1 VLNLRLEFSFLERL
15 ANNFSVQFGYDVVFC
30 DDVFCADSCVLRE
43 ALSRLLGG
51 TSATRTLWVFD
62 EGLVAAQPDLV
73 ERVRRWCERNCA
85 QLTMAGE
92 PLVVP
97 GGEPAKNDFEVTLK
111 VIRAIRAA
119 HLCRQSL
126 VCIVG
131 GGALLDAAGFA
142 ASMVHRGVRV
152 VRFPSTVLSQ
162 NDSGVGV
169 KNGINLRGVKNFLG
183 TFAPPALVVNDFSL
197 LRSLSPRD
205 WISGVAEA
213 FKVAIIKDA
222 DFLSWLVSSAPLF
235 PARDEEAM
243 RHLVR
248 RCAELHVDHIRT
260 SGDPFEFGSARPLDF
275 GHWLGHKLESLS
287 VGELRHG
294 EAVSIGMCVDL
305 LNAVQLGFVEQSRAE
320 NVIAALSCSG
330 LPVWNEIL
338 TMTDGTNRQLVL
350 NGIEEFREH
359 LGGELYLT
367 LPNPIGRR
375 IEINELPEPVICESI
390 KALEGLMPVV
400 RRCIL

>member
-1 VLNLRLEFSFLERL
+1 MERL
-15 ANNFSVQFGYDVVFC
+15 ANNFSVEFGYDVVFG
-30 DDVFCADSCVLRE
+30 DDVFGDHTCVLRD
-43 ALSRLLGG
+43 AVSGVLGEVD
-51 TSATRTLWVFD
+51 AVPTLWVFD
-62 EGLVAAQPDLV
+62 EGLIEAQPDLID
-73 ERVRRWCERNCA
+73 RVCRWCERNIDRVT
-85 QLTMAGE
+85 LAGE

-126 VCIVG
+126 VCMVG
-131 GGALLDAAGFA
+131 GGAMLDAAGFV
-142 ASMVHRGVRV
+142 ASMVHRGLRV

-169 KNGINLRGVKNFLG
+169 KNGVNLRGVKNFLG

-197 LRSLSPRD
+197 LQTLSLRD
-205 WISGVAEA
+205 WLSGVAEA

-222 DFLSWLVSSAPLF
+222 EFLFWLVSNAPLF
-235 PARDEEAM
+235 PVRNETAM

-260 SGDPFEFGSARPLDF
+260 SRDPFEFGSARPLDF

-287 VGELRHG
+287 VSELRHG
-294 EAVSIGMCVDL
+294 EAVSVGMCVDL
-305 LNAVQLGFVEQSRAE
+305 LNAAQLGYIESSSAE
-320 NVIAALSCSG
+320 SIIAALARSG
-330 LPVWNEIL
+330 LPIWDDIL
-338 TMTDGTNRQLVL
+338 TMTDGTNRLLVL

-367 LPNPIGRR
+367 LPNPLGSR
-375 IEINELPEPVICESI
+375 IEINDLPESVIRESI
-390 KALEGLMPVV
+390 IRLTKLTSGVTHLQ
-400 RRCIL
+400 RG

>member
-1 VLNLRLEFSFLERL
+1 MERI
-15 ANNFSVQFGYDVVFC
+15 ANNFSVRFDYDVVFG
-30 DDVFCADSCVLRE
+30 DDVFGADSCVFRE

-51 TSATRTLWVFD
+51 MSATRTLWVFD
-62 EGLVAAQPDLV
+62 KGLVAAQPDLV
-73 ERVRRWCERNCA
+73 ERVRGWCERNCD
-85 QLTMAGE
+85 QLTMAGQ

-305 LNAVQLGFVEQSRAE
+305 LNAAQLGFVEQSRAE

-375 IEINELPEPVICESI
+375 IEINELPEPVVCESI

>member
-1 VLNLRLEFSFLERL
+1 MERL
-15 ANNFSVQFGYDVVFC
+15 ANNFSVRFDYDVVFG
-30 DDVFCADSCVLRE
+30 DDVFGADSCVLRD
-43 ALSRLLGG
+43 ALSRVSGG
-51 TSATRTLWVFD
+51 ASATRTLWVFD
-62 EGLVAAQPDLV
+62 KGLVAGQPDLV
-73 ERVRRWCERNCA
+73 ERVRRWCERNCD

-248 RCAELHVDHIRT
+248 RCAELHLDHIRT

-287 VGELRHG
+287 VSELRHG

-305 LNAVQLGFVEQSRAE
+305 LNAAGLGLLERSSAEAIIAGLSR
-320 NVIAALSCSG
+320 SG
-330 LPVWNEIL
+330 LPVWDNIL
-338 TMTDGTNRQLVL
+338 AMTDGTERLLVL

-367 LPNPIGRR
+367 LPNPVGRR
-375 IEINELPEPVICESI
+375 IEINELPESVVCESI
-390 KALEGLMPVV
+390 KALERLMPVV
-400 RRCIL
+400 RRCII

>member
-1 VLNLRLEFSFLERL
+1 MERI
-15 ANNFSVQFGYDVVFC
+15 ANNFSVRFDYDVVFG
-30 DDVFCADSCVLRE
+30 DDVFGADSCVFRE

-51 TSATRTLWVFD
+51 MSATRTLWVFD
-62 EGLVAAQPDLV
+62 KGLVAAQPDLV
-73 ERVRRWCERNCA
+73 ERVRGWCERNCD
-85 QLTMAGE
+85 QLTMAGQ

-97 GGEPAKNDFEVTLK
+97 GGEAAKNDFEVTLK

-338 TMTDGTNRQLVL
+338 TMTDGTNRLLVL